1 MKSELLMIFVRNPII
16 GTVKTRLA
24 SKIGNKLALKVY
36 NELTRHTASIC
47 EKIKTKKK
55 IYYSKEIIYND
66 LWSDLVFQ
74 KQLQCEGDLGQR
86 MKTAFDEA
94 FDEGYNKVI
103 IIGSDVYSLSEL
115 IIQQAFHKLNYHDVV
130 IGPAL
135 DGGYYLLGLKMNYPQ
150 IFNNKNWGTKS
161 VLKET
166 LHDLKSKSIFFLNP
180 QNDIDDYEDLLKET
194 YLLKKLNINAE
205 YYK

>member
-55 IYYSKEIIYND
+55 VYYSKEITFND
-66 LWSDLVFQ
+66 SWSSLVFQ
-74 KQLQCEGDLGQR
+74 KQLQCEGDLGHR

-94 FDEGYNKVI
+94 FNEGYKKVI

-115 IIQQAFHKLNYHDVV
+115 IIQQAFQELNYHDVV

-161 VLKET
+161 VLEET
-166 LHDLKSKSIFFLNP
+166 LNDLKSKSIFFLNP
-180 QNDIDDYEDLLKET
+180 QNDIDDYDDLLKET

>member
-55 IYYSKEIIYND
+55 VYYSKEIIFND
-66 LWSDLVFQ
+66 SWSGLVFQ

-94 FDEGYNKVI
+94 FDEGYKKVI

-115 IIQQAFHKLNYHDVV
+115 IIQQAFHELNYHDVV

-166 LHDLKSKSIFFLNP
+166 LNDLKSKSIFFLNP
-180 QNDIDDYEDLLKET
+180 QNDIDDYDDLLKET

>member
-66 LWSDLVFQ
+66 LWSGLVFQ

>member
-55 IYYSKEIIYND
+55 VYYSKEIIYND
-66 LWSDLVFQ
+66 LWSGLVFQ

>member
-1 MKSELLMIFVRNPII
+1 MIFVRNPII

-94 FDEGYNKVI
+94 FDEGYKKVI

-115 IIQQAFHKLNYHDVV
+115 IIQQAFHELNYHDVV

-135 DGGYYLLGLKMNYPQ
+135 DGGYYLLGLKMNYPK
-150 IFNNKNWGTKS
+150 IFNDKNWGTKS

-166 LHDLKSKSIFFLNP
+166 LDDIKSKSIFFLNP
-180 QNDIDDYEDLLKET
+180 QNDIDDYDDLLKET

>member
-1 MKSELLMIFVRNPII
+1 MKSELLIIFVRNPII

-94 FDEGYNKVI
+94 FDEGYKKVI

-115 IIQQAFHKLNYHDVV
+115 MIQQAFQELNYHDIV

-180 QNDIDDYEDLLKET
+180 QNDIDDYDDLLKET

>member
-55 IYYSKEIIYND
+55 VYYSKEIICND
-66 LWSDLVFQ
+66 LWSGLVFQ

-115 IIQQAFHKLNYHDVV
+115 IIQQAFHELNYHDVV

-135 DGGYYLLGLKMNYPQ
+135 DGGYYLLGLKMSYPK

>member
-1 MKSELLMIFVRNPII
+1 M
-16 GTVKTRLA
+16 
-24 SKIGNKLALKVY
+24 
-36 NELTRHTASIC
+36 
-47 EKIKTKKK
+47 
-55 IYYSKEIIYND
+55 
-66 LWSDLVFQ
+66 WSGLVFQ

-115 IIQQAFHKLNYHDVV
+115 IIQQAFHELNYHDVV

-135 DGGYYLLGLKMNYPQ
+135 DGGYYLLGLKMSYPK

-180 QNDIDDYEDLLKET
+180 QNDVDDYDDLLKET

>member
-94 FDEGYNKVI
+94 FDEGYKKVI

-115 IIQQAFHKLNYHDVV
+115 MIQQAFHELNYHDVV

-166 LHDLKSKSIFFLNP
+166 LDDIKSKSIFFLNP
-180 QNDIDDYEDLLKET
+180 QNDIDDYDDLLKET

>member
-194 YLLKKLNINAE
+194 YLLKKLNIDAE

>member
-135 DGGYYLLGLKMNYPQ
+135 DGGYYLLGLKMNYPK

-180 QNDIDDYEDLLKET
+180 QNDVDDYDDLLKET
-194 YLLKKLNINAE
+194 YLLKKLNIDAE

>member
-135 DGGYYLLGLKMNYPQ
+135 DGGYYLLGLKMSYPK

-194 YLLKKLNINAE
+194 YLLKKLNIDAE

>member
-94 FDEGYNKVI
+94 FDEGYKKVI

-115 IIQQAFHKLNYHDVV
+115 MIQQAFKELNYHDVV

-135 DGGYYLLGLKMNYPQ
+135 DGGYYLLGLKMNYPK
-150 IFNNKNWGTKS
+150 IFNDKNWGTKS

-166 LHDLKSKSIFFLNP
+166 LDDIKSKSIFFLNP
-180 QNDIDDYEDLLKET
+180 QNDIDDYDDLLKET

>member
-36 NELTRHTASIC
+36 NELTSYTASIC

-55 IYYSKEIIYND
+55 VYYSKEIIFND
-66 LWSDLVFQ
+66 SWSGLVFQ

-94 FDEGYNKVI
+94 FDEGYKKVI

-115 IIQQAFHKLNYHDVV
+115 IIQQAFHELNYHDVV

-166 LHDLKSKSIFFLNP
+166 LNDLKSKSIFFLNP
-180 QNDIDDYEDLLKET
+180 QNDIDDYDDLLKET

>member
-1 MKSELLMIFVRNPII
+1 MKSELLMIFIRNPII

-55 IYYSKEIIYND
+55 VYYSKEIIFND
-66 LWSDLVFQ
+66 SWSDLVFQ

-94 FDEGYNKVI
+94 FNEGYKKVI

-115 IIQQAFHKLNYHDVV
+115 IIQQAFHELNYHDVV

-180 QNDIDDYEDLLKET
+180 QNDIDDYDDLLKET

>member
-55 IYYSKEIIYND
+55 VYYSKEIIFND
-66 LWSDLVFQ
+66 SWSGLVFQ
-74 KQLQCEGDLGQR
+74 KKLQCEGDLGQR

-94 FDEGYNKVI
+94 FNEGYKKVI

-115 IIQQAFHKLNYHDVV
+115 IIQQAFHELNYHDVV

-161 VLKET
+161 VLNET
-166 LHDLKSKSIFFLNP
+166 LNDLKSKSIFFLNP
-180 QNDIDDYEDLLKET
+180 QNDIDDYDDLLKET

>member
-55 IYYSKEIIYND
+55 VYYSKEIIFND
-66 LWSDLVFQ
+66 SWSDLVFQ

-166 LHDLKSKSIFFLNP
+166 LNDLKSKSIFFLNP
-180 QNDIDDYEDLLKET
+180 QNDIDDYDDLLKET